1 MDWTAIFTAVKPI
14 AAQGARDGLRL
25 IGMGLATHGFV
36 QNGAGVEAFIGA
48 GMTLA
53 GLFWGWFTTVGYLK
67 VGALLKKVTAQR
79 TQANAVE
86 AAKALPTGA
95 AVETS
100 LNKATVKAVTTALLI
115 AFVLSAFLASGAQ
128 AQTKLKLPIDPLGLN
143 NNPVISG
150 KLTGAPVTDIQNFMN
165 AKFLPDLQYALKL
178 AQASKNNIT
187 ADCYQAWIDIITT
200 QQTAVQT
207 KNPDGTTTDLPM
219 PDPHV
224 ITEFEKLVELR
235 NALQPESPFMVKCSP
250 VASMIKKDIADFMGI
265 VITGGAGLATLV
277 PGL

>member
-1 MDWTAIFTAVKPI
+1 MDWTAIFTAIKPI
-14 AAQGARDGLRL
+14 ASQAARDGLRI
-25 IGMGLATHGFV
+25 IGTLLATHGFL
-36 QNGAGVEAFIGA
+36 QNGAGTEAFIGA

-53 GLFWGWFTTVGYLK
+53 GLFWGWFTTSGYLQ
-67 VGALLKKVTAQR
+67 VGALLKKVTAQH
-79 TQANAVE
+79 TDANAVQ
-86 AAKALPTGA
+86 AAKALPAGA
-95 AVETS
+95 AVDTTI
-100 LNKATVKAVTTALLI
+100 KRTTVNAVTNILLV

-128 AQTKLKLPIDPLGLN
+128 AQ
-143 NNPVISG
+143 
-150 KLTGAPVTDIQNFMN
+150 KLTGNPVADIKRSLEQGGPTIGSKLTGSAVTDIQNFLN

-178 AQASKNNIT
+178 AQASKNTIT

-200 QQTAVQT
+200 QQNAV
-207 KNPDGTTTDLPM
+207 KNEDGSELAM

-250 VASMIKKDIADFMGI
+250 VASMVKKDIAGFMGV

>member
-1 MDWTAIFTAVKPI
+1 MKGIDPKWTMYLGLLVTIEQAIGHGTVSLTNLVPADWSPYITSWCNFLAFVGTSIMTYQAAVSSPMPGPAINTPI
-14 AAQGARDGLRL
+14 AP
-25 IGMGLATHGFV
+25 
-36 QNGAGVEAFIGA
+36 
-48 GMTLA
+48 
-53 GLFWGWFTTVGYLK
+53 TVVK
-67 VGALLKKVTAQR
+67 VLLV
-79 TQANAVE
+79 
-86 AAKALPTGA
+86 
-95 AVETS
+95 
-100 LNKATVKAVTTALLI
+100 
-115 AFVLSAFLASGAQ
+115 AFVLSAFLAGGAQ
-128 AQTKLKLPIDPLGLN
+128 AQTAPKLGPIGTAIKDKIDGGGQPSGILG
-143 NNPVISG
+143 G
-150 KLTGAPVTDIQNFMN
+150 QKLTGSAVTDIQNFMN

-187 ADCYQAWIDIITT
+187 SDCYQAWIDIITT

-235 NALQPESPFMVKCSP
+235 NALKPESPFMVKCSP
-250 VASMIKKDIADFMGI
+250 VASMIKKDIASFMGI